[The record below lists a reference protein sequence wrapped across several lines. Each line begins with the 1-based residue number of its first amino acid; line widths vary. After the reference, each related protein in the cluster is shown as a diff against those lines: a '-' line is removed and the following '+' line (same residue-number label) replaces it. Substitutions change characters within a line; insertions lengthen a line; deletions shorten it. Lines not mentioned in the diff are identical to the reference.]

1 MKEEDTKN
9 VQMAEGTKRNA
20 NMEEKGITE
29 EVDWMKTDGMEMK
42 NQMKKV
48 TMTEMV
54 QEDQTEV
61 HQ

>member
-48 TMTEMV
+48 TLTEM
-54 QEDQTEV
+54 TKSSG
-61 HQ
+61 